1 MNIEINTSTKT
12 LVIKEDISLGQFLEE
27 IDKILPNWKEY
38 KLKSEVKSVDWN
50 WYPTYPATQPPYSW
64 KTDWLPPFTITC

>member
-12 LVIKEDISLGQFLEE
+12 LVIKEDVSLGQFLEE

-50 WYPTYPATQPPYSW
+50 WYPTYPVTIPYDTGRPTWQS
-64 KTDWLPPFTITC
+64 PFTITC

>member
-50 WYPTYPATQPPYSW
+50 WYPTYPVTQPPCSW